1 MKIETISYKVMQHV
15 SCVVSKDVWIVR
27 IEALVQDVM
36 RIIIVK
42 KVNVEKAM
50 ILLMLTTLLLE

>member
-1 MKIETISYKVMQHV
+1 MQHV

-42 KVNVEKAM
+42 KVNAENTM
-50 ILLMLTTLLLE
+50 ILLMLKKLLLE